1 MAKTRRTAKHKDPH
15 LRARQM
21 FQEFMATDVD
31 AQLFVFCAELYQA
44 AASLAMPVENPE
56 NRPLVV
62 DGDKVY
68 ALSDRPMNR
77 GMLAVMKELR
87 EQGYPEDM
95 RYAITSRLLHMGE
108 IFEKKEL
115 APFIKPGDHPGTISV
130 SDALLHACAKA
141 RFVWEGEYMGFD
153 IADVVRIARQQ
164 TDKTSPKSAGT

>member
-1 MAKTRRTAKHKDPH
+1 MAKTRSTAKHKDPH

-31 AQLFVFCAELYQA
+31 AQLFVFCAELYRA

-56 NRPLVV
+56 NRPLVA

-87 EQGYPEDM
+87 LREE
-95 RYAITSRLLHMGE
+95 RTRAIHQAGRPAWNHFRFRCPPSRLRQG
-108 IFEKKEL
+108 
-115 APFIKPGDHPGTISV
+115 
-130 SDALLHACAKA
+130 ALRLGWGVHGLRHCGCCSNRPAAN
-141 RFVWEGEYMGFD
+141 G
-153 IADVVRIARQQ
+153 QNQ
-164 TDKTSPKSAGT
+164 P